1 MTNREWL
8 LKEMQNMSDEELEKV
23 IQSSVIL
30 CNDQRSKDKCVGRGC
45 RECKLEWLKQ
55 EHKEKIKLFEAER
68 VILENIDK
76 KYSWIVRDED
86 GNLRIFE
93 GKPTKSAEYWC
104 AWEGERNLELFNH
117 LFQFIEWEDK
127 EPYNIEE
134 LLKLSEDEV

>member
-8 LKEMQNMSDEELEKV
+8 LKEMQNMSDEELAKV

-30 CNDQRSKDKCVGRGC
+30 CNEPETKCRDSSC
-45 RECKLEWLKQ
+45 MDCKLEWLKKQ
-55 EHKEKIKLFEAER
+55 HKEKIKLFEAER

-76 KYSWIVRDED
+76 KYSWIARDED

-134 LLKLSEDEV
+134 LLK